1 MPIRA
6 GILCVPSMDEDAVQA
21 VRSLLQA
28 AVSGVY
34 LLRES
39 SAPSQQA
46 LIEEILRRWCDEEE
60 LDLVITV
67 GGTLPAPGPSG
78 REIVPEATLAVVERL
93 LPGFSEEMRA
103 AASEQSFL
111 ALLDRGVAGIRS
123 RTLIVNLPAG
133 VGPAQLF
140 LAAIAPLIA
149 PVVAHLQDQAD
160 APQLADTLTA
170 NPAPDDDPA
179 PVPDATISP
188 TDGSGKLNA
197 EEFAAFLQ
205 RSAQKKQQADP
216 GSVDV
221 ST

>member
-6 GILCVPSMDEDAVQA
+6 GILCVPAMDEEASHV

-28 AVSGVY
+28 AVPGVY

-46 LIEEILRRWCDEEE
+46 LIEEILRQWCNEEE
-60 LDLVITV
+60 LDLVITL

-103 AASEQSFL
+103 TASEQSFL
-111 ALLDRGVAGIRS
+111 ALLDRGVTGIRS
-123 RTLIVNLPAG
+123 RTLILNLPAG

-140 LAAIAPLIA
+140 LSAVTPLIA
-149 PVVAHLQDQAD
+149 PVIAHLQDQAD
-160 APQLADTLTA
+160 APQLADELTS
-170 NPAPDDDPA
+170 NPAVDEDSVPLSTETTSPPA
-179 PVPDATISP
+179 R
-188 TDGSGKLNA
+188 SGKLNA

-205 RSAQKKQQADP
+205 RSAQKKQQD
-216 GSVDV
+216 D
-221 ST
+221 